1 MAVRP
6 SLHPKHRPIAYLSR
20 TQYKTRTS
28 RTYLETDALETTAL
42 IHAVRLYLNCS
53 HRIYRDFTH
62 SSACSAVITPQT
74 PPDRLP
80 KPHSIQNTNFPHC
93 LETDALET
101 TALIHAVRLYL
112 NCSHRIYRDFTHS
125 YGRSAVITPQTPPDR
140 LPKPHSIQNT
150 NFPHLP
156 ETDALET
163 TALIHAVRLYLNC
176 SHRIYR
182 DFTHSSACSA
192 VITPQTPPDRL
203 PKPHSIQNTNFPPCL
218 ETDALETTALIHA
231 VRLYLNCSHRIYR
244 DFTHSYGRS
253 AVITPQTPPDRL
265 PKPHSIQNTNFPHCL
280 ETDALETTA
289 LIHAVRLYL
298 NCSHRIYRD
307 FTHSYGRSAV
317 ITPQTPPDRLPK
329 PHSIQNTNFPHCLET
344 DALETTALIHA
355 VRLYLNCSHR
365 IYRDFTHSYGR
376 SAVITPQT
384 PPDRLPKPHSIQ
396 NTNFPHLPGN
406 GRS

>member
-1 MAVRP
+1 M
-6 SLHPKHRPIAYLSR
+6 
-20 TQYKTRTS
+20 
-28 RTYLETDALETTAL
+28 
-42 IHAVRLYLNCS
+42 
-53 HRIYRDFTH
+53 
-62 SSACSAVITPQT
+62 
-74 PPDRLP
+74 
-80 KPHSIQNTNFPHC
+80 
-93 LETDALET
+93 
-101 TALIHAVRLYL
+101 
-112 NCSHRIYRDFTHS
+112 
-125 YGRSAVITPQTPPDR
+125 
-140 LPKPHSIQNT
+140 
-150 NFPHLP
+150 
-156 ETDALET
+156 
-163 TALIHAVRLYLNC
+163 
-176 SHRIYR
+176 
-182 DFTHSSACSA
+182 ACSA

-265 PKPHSIQNTNFPHCL
+265 PKPHSIQNTNFPPCL

-329 PHSIQNTNFPHCLET
+329 PHSIQNTNFPPCLET

>member
-28 RTYLETDALETTAL
+28 RNYL
-42 IHAVRLYLNCS
+42 
-53 HRIYRDFTH
+53 
-62 SSACSAVITPQT
+62 
-74 PPDRLP
+74 
-80 KPHSIQNTNFPHC
+80 
-93 LETDALET
+93 
-101 TALIHAVRLYL
+101 
-112 NCSHRIYRDFTHS
+112 
-125 YGRSAVITPQTPPDR
+125 
-140 LPKPHSIQNT
+140 
-150 NFPHLP
+150 

-253 AVITPQTPPDRL
+253 AVVIPQTPPD
-265 PKPHSIQNTNFPHCL
+265 CL
-280 ETDALETTA
+280 ETDA
-289 LIHAVRLYL
+289 YL
-298 NCSHRIYRD
+298 SRTQYKTR
-307 FTHSYGRSAV
+307 TSRPAWKR
-317 ITPQTPPDRLPK
+317 TLLKPQ
-329 PHSIQNTNFPHCLET
+329 H
-344 DALETTALIHA
+344 
-355 VRLYLNCSHR
+355 
-365 IYRDFTHSYGR
+365 
-376 SAVITPQT
+376 
-384 PPDRLPKPHSIQ
+384 
-396 NTNFPHLPGN
+396 
-406 GRS
+406 